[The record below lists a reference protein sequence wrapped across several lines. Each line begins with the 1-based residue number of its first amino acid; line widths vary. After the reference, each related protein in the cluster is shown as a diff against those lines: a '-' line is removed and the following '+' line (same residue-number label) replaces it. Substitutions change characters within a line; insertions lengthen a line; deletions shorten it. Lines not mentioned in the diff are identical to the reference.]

1 MSGEETGQ
9 VGTALGGVGAGLTL
23 VEPLH
28 MYSTTVFD
36 RFDEDQTTWAS
47 LQLGGGPVGTPD
59 FVQPDLADFRRLH
72 IRPYLTTEHVGNL
85 VVNAGWT
92 RLMTLLTS
100 SPSDTVQGYDAT
112 HTRIGVGDTA
122 TAAAYT
128 QTDLAAAVNA
138 ANRYWQLVS
147 GAGSLGTRT
156 LAWSATF
163 GTGNANFHWAEWAVD
178 QGVAS
183 AADAATAPMLN
194 RAVSD
199 QGTKVSGQTWTA
211 TSTFSFT

>member
-1 MSGEETGQ
+1 MTRESGGAAEGF
-9 VGTALGGVGAGLTL
+9 GVGVGLGL
-23 VEPLH
+23 VEPIH
-28 MYSTTVFD
+28 MYSTTRFR
-36 RFDEDQTTWAS
+36 RFDEEQTSWAS
-47 LQLGGGPVGTPD
+47 RRLGGAPVGRPG
-59 FVQPDLADFRRLH
+59 FVQPDLADFIRLGVT
-72 IRPYLTTEHVGNL
+72 PYNTTEHVGNL
-85 VVNAGWT
+85 VLNAGWT
-92 RLMTLLTS
+92 RLMNLLTN
-100 SPSDTVQGYDAT
+100 QGATQAYDAT
-112 HTRIGVGDTA
+112 HTRIGVGDTN

-156 LAWSATF
+156 LSWSASF
-163 GTGNANFHWAEWAVD
+163 GTGNANFHWQEWGID
-178 QGVAS
+178 QGTAS

-211 TSTFSFT
+211 TTTFTFT